1 MIERIDVKTA
11 RQMYEAATAAFEEA
25 EAAIL
30 SAAVADYTPKNVAD
44 SKIKKK
50 DTALSIE
57 LQPTDDILAELGRRK
72 KANQLL
78 IGFALET
85 DNEQA
90 NAEAKLKRKNL
101 DFIVLNSLRDA
112 GAGFG
117 VETNKVTIIDSLGN
131 IDSKDLKAKSE
142 VAEDIVEKMIS
153 MMNAKH

>member
-1 MIERIDVKTA
+1 M
-11 RQMYEAATAAFEEA
+11 
-25 EAAIL
+25 
-30 SAAVADYTPKNVAD
+30 
-44 SKIKKK
+44 
-50 DTALSIE
+50 
-57 LQPTDDILAELGRRK
+57 AELGRRK